1 MAARKEKMAI
11 NYVDFEGFKTALV
24 RLTILSSDI
33 LGAQGDSN
41 LKRKQELDGKIKD
54 YDHKLKDRVKHN
66 LEKRQRV
73 EKDIMAEMR
82 KEYEMKLALIQN
94 TMSKSPNKKRLPSAS
109 AADPKGSKTP
119 AAKGKKDIAP
129 KRSDPKGR
137 GKSAKVDDGLRSSQS
152 EETLK
157 KFRRDPTTLVKT
169 EIAKDQYE
177 DKLDERR
184 AEEKFQTW
192 LKHQVV
198 AGTGFKDRVDG
209 KLREV
214 KPKAS

>member
-82 KEYEMKLALIQN
+82 KEYEMKLALI
-94 TMSKSPNKKRLPSAS
+94 
-109 AADPKGSKTP
+109 
-119 AAKGKKDIAP
+119 
-129 KRSDPKGR
+129 
-137 GKSAKVDDGLRSSQS
+137 
-152 EETLK
+152 
-157 KFRRDPTTLVKT
+157 
-169 EIAKDQYE
+169 
-177 DKLDERR
+177 
-184 AEEKFQTW
+184 
-192 LKHQVV
+192 
-198 AGTGFKDRVDG
+198 
-209 KLREV
+209 
-214 KPKAS
+214 